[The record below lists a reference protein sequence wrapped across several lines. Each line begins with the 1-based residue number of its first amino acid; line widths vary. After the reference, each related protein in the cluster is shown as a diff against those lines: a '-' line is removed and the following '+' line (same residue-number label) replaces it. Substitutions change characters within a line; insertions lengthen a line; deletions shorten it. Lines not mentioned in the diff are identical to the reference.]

1 MEDPPSNSPL
11 VCSAFQ
17 GLVDH
22 PIGLSTAPALAQ
34 FVHCALTLLAYIH
47 TLIRVHREHWRLNRY
62 FLQCT
67 GVWIYLYTQGKYYGT
82 HHRAMRKHGK
92 RKITVWP
99 PDTCAVMFFHVHV
112 MTWWHYIGWFLNAS
126 GDASTN

>member
-34 FVHCALTLLAYIH
+34 FVHCALTLTHICTYADTRH
-47 TLIRVHREHWRLNRY
+47 RVHWRLNRY
-62 FLQCT
+62 FPQRT
-67 GVWIYLYTQGKYYGT
+67 GVRMYLYTQESSVVLIITQCGNMVKGKLRYDHLT
-82 HHRAMRKHGK
+82 H
-92 RKITVWP
+92 VP
-99 PDTCAVMFFHVHV
+99 SCFHVHL
-112 MTWWHYIGWFLNAS
+112 MTWWHYTGWFL
-126 GDASTN
+126 DALGGESTN